1 MNDVTIPF
9 RSPTVNATAEL
20 VKTGHRKLHS
30 IHAFSI
36 NDEDVFLHFYNVAA
50 ASSVTVGTTVP
61 DYTVIIPAGDTNL
74 RGVIA
79 EAYGEAPLVFQK
91 GIVIAVTEEDDG
103 GLTAPDTDC
112 FVGLRIS

>member
-20 VKTGHRKLHS
+20 VKTGYRKLHS

-36 NDEDVFLHFYNVAA
+36 NDEDNFLHFYNVAA

-61 DYTVIIPAGDTNL
+61 DYTVLLPAGDTNL
-74 RGVIA
+74 RGAIA
-79 EAYGEAPLVFQK
+79 EAYGEGPLSFQK
-91 GIVIAVTEEDDG
+91 GIVIAVTKEDDG
-103 GLTAPDTDC
+103 GNSAPDVDC
-112 FVGLRIS
+112 FVSLRIS